1 MNEDNDN
8 VPSSFPNRETSSGGE
23 TSNGSAGG
31 TSNGFTRAVGHT
43 HQGDAR
49 SSPYP
54 ISRLAGAVD
63 LVDIA
68 KQISDADKMIGIVA
82 SAELNLIADQIRAL
96 QERARTILNDAKE
109 SLDIHQARASFV
121 KRPGHVYHLYLR
133 KNSSGV
139 EERSL
144 SMISPEEWGGAS
156 TGTFLGS
163 YRLELDQSWTRVDQG
178 DARARETVKA
188 SQLLRRTLGTGE

>member
-1 MNEDNDN
+1 MNDDEKNAD
-8 VPSSFPNRETSSGGE
+8 S
-23 TSNGSAGG
+23 
-31 TSNGFTRAVGHT
+31 FTRAVGHT

-68 KQISDADKMIGIVA
+68 KQINDADKLIGIVA

-96 QERARTILNDAKE
+96 QERARTILHEAKE

-121 KRPGHVYHLYLR
+121 KRPGHVYHLYAR
-133 KNSSGV
+133 QNPSGT
-139 EERSL
+139 EERTL
-144 SMISPEEWGGAS
+144 SMISPEEWRGAS
-156 TGTFLGS
+156 TNTFLGS

-178 DARARETVKA
+178 EARARETVKA
-188 SQLLRRTLGTGE
+188 SELVRRTLGTGER

>member
-1 MNEDNDN
+1 MNDENDQA
-8 VPSSFPNRETSSGGE
+8 PGE
-23 TSNGSAGG
+23 TR
-31 TSNGFTRAVGHT
+31 TTFTRAVGHT

-68 KQISDADKMIGIVA
+68 KQISDADKLIGIVA
-82 SAELNLIADQIRAL
+82 SAELNLIADQIRSL
-96 QERARTILNDAKE
+96 QERARAILSDAKE
-109 SLDIHQARASFV
+109 SLDIHQARSSFV
-121 KRPGHVYHLYLR
+121 KRPGHVYHLYQR

-139 EERSL
+139 EERNL
-144 SMISPEEWGGAS
+144 SMISPEEWGGAQ

-163 YRLELDQSWTRVDQG
+163 YRLEIDQSWTRVDQG

-188 SQLLRRTLGTGE
+188 SELVRRTLGSGE